1 MFIFVFP
8 RCLSHYV
15 HVLLT
20 FYWTLEGPV
29 LWADNLLKGLPL
41 GTATHCYTGHCSWYH
56 WWHPLLTRKTSLVKC
71 HENVRLRCDRLKYSD
86 GCFRCCI
93 LSDSIDRLLLLHP
106 RINHWLWRQPFL
118 KFLESLA
125 RKLLEDRWVIP
136 ASASRSRQVEHTQI
150 RLGQGKWRWSLIM
163 ILYDYQWSWALMMI
177 DDHDLWWWSVIMIL
191 DDDQWLWSLLTINDH
206 DTDDPGWWPIIIN
219 SLKLL
224 RIIENQNRD
233 RFWAWN
239 FDPNAMGGVLDHNF
253 TYKCIINQLSGSTL
267 VLTYSHL
274 LGWPISLAGMTHPLA
289 RWDDP
294 PFSWKTSNSAS
305 TL

>member
-191 DDDQWLWSLLTINDH
+191 DDDQWSWSLMMINDH
-206 DTDDPGWWPIIIN
+206 DPWWWSMIMIPDDDEWSWSLMMINDHDPWWWSMIMI
-219 SLKLL
+219 
-224 RIIENQNRD
+224 
-233 RFWAWN
+233 
-239 FDPNAMGGVLDHNF
+239 
-253 TYKCIINQLSGSTL
+253 
-267 VLTYSHL
+267 
-274 LGWPISLAGMTHPLA
+274 LADDQRSWYRWSRMMTHHHKFTKTA
-289 RWDDP
+289 QNH
-294 PFSWKTSNSAS
+294 WKSKSRPVLGMKFRPECNGRGPGP
-305 TL
+305 